1 MVRPFLLMDTTEEPI
16 ETIQSWQ
23 DWYRKHRIVAEMD
36 KPLVTKDSRENM
48 HDTTNATIKEIWDDA
63 STKAQENASTKAMWM
78 EKAKDHFAD
87 TLAEYQYELS
97 GKDFYKAFYQ
107 AAHENMEAARKEYER
122 AKELVD
128 MLRYHHLGQDWC
140 HAPKIRSTLNGYAI
154 AVVKIT
160 GRGTSVVRM

>member
-23 DWYRKHRIVAEMD
+23 DWYRKHRIVAQID

-48 HDTTNATIKEIWDDA
+48 HDTTNATDILEDSA
-63 STKAQENASTKAMWM
+63 AKAMWM
-78 EKAKDHFAD
+78 EKAKEHFAD

-122 AKELVD
+122 IKELVD
-128 MLRYHHLGQDWC
+128 MLRYHHLGQD
-140 HAPKIRSTLNGYAI
+140 
-154 AVVKIT
+154 
-160 GRGTSVVRM
+160 